1 MVFGK
6 GLQDG
11 YLSESN
17 VRTLIKQA
25 FQKTDLS
32 GKRILVII
40 PDHTR
45 TAPIDLF
52 FKAIFDEI
60 GTTVRKLD
68 YIIALGTHRALSEE
82 EIYRRVGITNDERI
96 SIYQSVTFYNHQWD
110 NPDTLKNIGTIS
122 SDEIKEITEG
132 ILEESVPVTINKIIF
147 DYDQLLV
154 ISPVFP
160 HEVVGFSGGN
170 KYFFPGISG
179 PELTSLFHWLG
190 ALITNLKI
198 IGIKNTPVRDVL
210 DRAAQF
216 IDVPRLC
223 FSLVM
228 RGEQLSGLFFGSPE
242 ESWAK
247 AADLSS
253 HVNIVYKKRRFQK
266 VLSMPSEMYDDLW
279 TAAKAMYKLEPVVG
293 EGGTLIIYAPWI
305 KEVSYTHGRLIDKV
319 GYHVRDFFLKQP
331 GKYGWVP
338 GIIKAHSTHVKGSGT
353 YENGVEKPRINVIL
367 ATGIPEER
375 CHRINVG
382 YVNPDSINIS
392 DWMRREDQGI
402 LFVQNAG
409 EVLYRFQ

>member
-6 GLQDG
+6 GLKDG
-11 YLSESN
+11 YLSEEVIN
-17 VRTLIKQA
+17 ALIKKA
-25 FQKTDLS
+25 FQKTDFS
-32 GKRILVII
+32 GKKVLIII

-52 FKAIFDEI
+52 FKAIFNEI
-60 GTTVRKLD
+60 GSVTRKLD
-68 YIIALGTHRALSEE
+68 YIIALGTHRALSEK
-82 EIYRRVGITNDERI
+82 EIYRRVGITGDERK

-110 NPDTLKNIGTIS
+110 NPDSLKTIGRIS
-122 SDEIKEITEG
+122 SDEIKEITNG
-132 ILEESVPVTINKIIF
+132 ILEESVQVTINKIIF
-147 DYDQLLV
+147 EYDQLLV
-154 ISPVFP
+154 IGPVFP

-179 PELTSLFHWLG
+179 PELTNLFHWLG
-190 ALITNLKI
+190 ALITNLRI

-223 FSLVM
+223 FSLVV
-228 RGEQLSGLFFGSPE
+228 RGEQLSGLYFGSPE
-242 ESWAK
+242 ESWSR

-279 TAAKAMYKLEPVVG
+279 TAAKAMYKLEPVVA

-331 GKYGWVP
+331 GEYDQVP
-338 GIIKAHSTHVKGSGT
+338 GIIKAHSTHVKGAGT
-353 YENGVEKPRINVIL
+353 YENRVEKPRINVIL

-392 DWMRREDQGI
+392 DWMKREDQGI